1 MRELKQDWELELHVD
16 GRRDWFALVIALLLF
31 VFCMAL
37 CFAGFTWL
45 VVLSHPTRSKL
56 LAIAALFVL
65 MVGTGASGGLAFSVY
80 HKIRLKRLGG
90 RMPTLDPH
98 NQVFMDKSGEA

>member
-1 MRELKQDWELELHVD
+1 MSELKQDWEAERHDD
-16 GRRDWFALVIALLLF
+16 GRRDWVALAIALLLF

-37 CFAGFTWL
+37 CFVGFIWL

-80 HKIRLKRLGG
+80 HKIRLKRLDLS
-90 RMPTLDPH
+90 RPTLDPH
-98 NQVFMDKSGEA
+98 NQVFIDRSGEA